1 MANTNDVHVADD
13 QLCLA
18 LSKTGTLLTRAGRP
32 IVATAAQW
40 RELASKMTEHLVPT
54 DIPIFGMVWL
64 NGSRGGDLDP
74 WDALIKVVQAFTAG
88 VLVLSPEVEG

>member
-18 LSKTGTLLTRAGRP
+18 LSKTGALVTRSGRP

-40 RELASKMTEHLVPT
+40 RELAPKMAGQLIPT

-88 VLVLSPEVEG
+88 VLVLSPEADG

>member
-1 MANTNDVHVADD
+1 MANTNDVHIADD

-18 LSKTGTLLTRAGRP
+18 LSKQTGQLITRAGRP

-40 RELASKMTEHLVPT
+40 RALVGMAGQLIPT